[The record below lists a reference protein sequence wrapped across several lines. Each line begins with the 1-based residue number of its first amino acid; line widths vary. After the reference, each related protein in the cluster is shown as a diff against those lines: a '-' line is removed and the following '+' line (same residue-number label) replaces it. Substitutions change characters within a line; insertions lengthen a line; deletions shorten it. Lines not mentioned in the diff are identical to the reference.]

1 MQAIKLKK
9 ASPYRR
15 RLHPHMQNDFKYTW
29 LAHQPYPK
37 TLSELEDLVKRG
49 VEYFNTVEI
58 SSKCNNLTAED
69 YRNEVA

>member
-1 MQAIKLKK
+1 
-9 ASPYRR
+9 
-15 RLHPHMQNDFKYTW
+15 MQNDFKYTW